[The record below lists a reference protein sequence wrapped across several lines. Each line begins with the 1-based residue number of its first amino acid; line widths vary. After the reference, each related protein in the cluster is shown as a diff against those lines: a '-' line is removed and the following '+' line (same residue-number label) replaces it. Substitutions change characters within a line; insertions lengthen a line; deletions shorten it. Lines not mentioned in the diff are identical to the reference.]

1 MELRYIALRWVLDVP
16 HDILVDSI
24 YLQLHS
30 IAIAYAPFLYH
41 EGIDTR
47 WNLWRWVIGYW
58 HVSNRRTIGQARWS
72 HLRTIGHRYAIAFID
87 VRTIIAQ

>member
-1 MELRYIALRWVLDVP
+1 MELRYIALRWVLNVP

-47 WNLWRWVIGYW
+47 RNLWRWAIGYW
-58 HVSNRRTIGQARWS
+58 HISNRWTIGQARWS

-87 VRTIIAQ
+87 VRAIIAQ